1 MTKNRLVVG
10 AVLTAAAV
18 VMILQVLPSAAH
30 EPPIAVEELT
40 PRSFFTD
47 DVDLKVTVKEHG
59 KHRRIVANDK
69 HPSRTVVARITLQ
82 PRAEFPW
89 HSHPGPVIVNV
100 VSGKLT
106 YQGSEHCR
114 PRAYPAGRAFVD
126 PGFGHVHNA
135 WNSSRGE
142 TVLVATFFSAPPE
155 GALLIPS
162 EEHCGG

>member
-1 MTKNRLVVG
+1 MTKKRLVAG
-10 AVLTAAAV
+10 AVLTAATVAV
-18 VMILQVLPSAAH
+18 ILQVLPSAAH
-30 EPPIAVEELT
+30 VPPIALRELT
-40 PRSFFTD
+40 PRSVFTD
-47 DVDLKVTVKEHG
+47 DVDLKVRVKEDG
-59 KHRRIVANDK
+59 EHRRIVSNDK
-69 HPSRTVVARITLQ
+69 NPSRTVVAKITLQ
-82 PRAEFPW
+82 PNAEFPW

-100 VSGKLT
+100 ASGELT

-114 PRAYPAGRAFVD
+114 PRAYPAGTAFVD

-142 TVLVATFFSAPPE
+142 TVLFATFFSAPPE